1 MFRSTLL
8 THCARWFD
16 QVAKKRND
24 YGPLHGLTHV
34 LIRGLS
40 KECKNVRT
48 AVHTTSVWFNHR
60 RIRYVEL
67 SGGGGSGCPHFMGRL
82 TNLL

>member
-34 LIRGLS
+34 LINDFRKSAKMYVQLSIQHQSGLS
-40 KECKNVRT
+40 IVGLGTWN
-48 AVHTTSVWFNHR
+48 
-60 RIRYVEL
+60 
-67 SGGGGSGCPHFMGRL
+67 
-82 TNLL
+82 